1 MDIQNKDRGKTL
13 RLLGDTGRGA
23 AIVFLRGA
31 SVISK
36 AVEILAKDFRVV
48 SFTVTGT
55 AAADELAGALAGL
68 GISEA
73 GLVGS
78 GAVASAA
85 LGFALAQP
93 ALVQSLALLAPPA
106 LDAALTGRLPELK
119 APVLALFGTR
129 DSARAPDAARIF
141 CGAIPNC
148 SLMYVYDAVRDLDD
162 ERPEAV
168 ATALAAFALKR
179 EKFLVT
185 GKSSQLYP

>member
-13 RLLGDTGRGA
+13 RLLDDAGHGP
-23 AIVFLRGA
+23 AIVFLRGE
-31 SVISK
+31 SVASK
-36 AVEILAKDFRVV
+36 AAAILARDFRVV
-48 SFTVTGT
+48 SFAVTGA

-73 GLVGS
+73 ALVAR

-85 LGFALAQP
+85 LGIALAHP

-106 LDAALTGRLPELK
+106 LDAALTGRLSELK

-129 DSARAPDAARIF
+129 DPQRSPDAARIF

-168 ATALAAFALKR
+168 ATALSAFALKR